1 MLRQT
6 LLNTI
11 FFSSPAFQADIL
23 IRSLIT
29 DIPVSE
35 LRAPM
40 TTTTVSTS
48 VTPTTHSLM
57 SMLPTSTAV
66 AYVPSIRTQSVS
78 ENPTTPAGASV
89 PGTKSAD
96 TTKSTGPPI
105 GKGRRIVPRL
115 KELPSTI
122 PDAMLNI
129 PTNTQQLDSSELIDT
144 SLPAEVDDVV
154 TDVVNVKTADEND
167 PHNPV
172 LESTTPVLLSSVP
185 DIQSGKQGMPEWL
198 SSFVLLGRQFCFPYT
213 MQLKECYVLKNPLVL
228 VCTIS
233 A

>member
-1 MLRQT
+1 M
-6 LLNTI
+6 
-11 FFSSPAFQADIL
+11 
-23 IRSLIT
+23 IT

-48 VTPTTHSLM
+48 ETPTTHSLI

-78 ENPTTPAGASV
+78 ENPTTPAGTSV

-105 GKGRRIVPRL
+105 GKGRRIVPRVE
-115 KELPSTI
+115 ELLSTI
-122 PDAMLNI
+122 PDAMLNV
-129 PTNTQQLDSSELIDT
+129 PSNTQQLDSSELIDT
-144 SLPAEVDDVV
+144 SIPADEVDDVV
-154 TDVVNVKTADEND
+154 TDVVNVITADEND

-172 LESTTPVLLSSVP
+172 LERTTPFLLSSVP
-185 DIQSGKQGMPEWL
+185 DVQSGKQGMPEFL

-213 MQLKECYVLKNPLVL
+213 MQLKECYVLTKPLVL

-233 A
+233 ANKGQRARTFYL

>member
-115 KELPSTI
+115 EELPSTI

-213 MQLKECYVLKNPLVL
+213 MQLKECYALTNPLVL